1 MNSIAAIDFFI
12 NFVIITMEKQ
22 LYMNNKKNK
31 QQTQDIV
38 CRTKGCKSRKV
49 SALVVI
55 WAIVAIFVGIESC
68 SNKADEITKK
78 RLALKYDYISPFSFG
93 RAVVRIG
100 EPDNGKYGMINEMDT
115 LLLPM
120 SYDDIRELQGGLSM
134 VFSGDRYSE
143 NGKYGIV
150 DSLGNF
156 VLPMEYQS
164 VGKFYEGLARVM
176 KGNMYGFVDTN
187 GRMVV
192 ECKYDLAGFYSAGL
206 VNVCSGNKWGY
217 IDNAGNVVV
226 PVNYNYAEAFYE
238 GLARVQLNGK
248 YGFIDNTGKEVIALE
263 YDFVSRFV
271 GGYAIVRKDDGDRC
285 NFGLIDKTGKVVVPI
300 VHGWVDWDGKGPL
313 LVREGEEYCFIDINT
328 NKQIAGGFDSASL
341 FSEGLASVSRDNRLG
356 YIDLSGREVV
366 SCRYVRAYNF
376 VEGLAIV
383 AEGDPNEPDYGCID
397 STGTVVI
404 PCKYF
409 DVSFAADGYIEVI
422 DGKSY
427 AEGLYGYFD
436 RNGKEIVPVKYKQA
450 VYFEGLGLFKAVD
463 ENGVQYLFGPDGESI
478 STESGI

>member
-1 MNSIAAIDFFI
+1 M
-12 NFVIITMEKQ
+12 K
-22 LYMNNKKNK
+22 NKENK
-31 QQTQDIV
+31 QQYGETACGTNVGKYFKIPV
-38 CRTKGCKSRKV
+38 
-49 SALVVI
+49 
-55 WAIVAIFVGIESC
+55 IVALFAVVAILFGTGNC
-68 SNKADEITKK
+68 GNKAEEITKK
-78 RLALKYDYISPFSFG
+78 KLALKYDYISEFSNG

-100 EPDNGKYGMINEMDT
+100 EPDEGKYGMINEMGT
-115 LLLPM
+115 ILLPM

-206 VNVCSGNKWGY
+206 VNVCYNNKWGY
-217 IDNAGNVVV
+217 IDKAGNVAV
-226 PVNYNYAEAFYE
+226 PIDYSYAEAFYE

-271 GGYAIVRKDDGDRC
+271 GGYAIVRKDDNDEFK
-285 NFGLIDKTGKVVVPI
+285 FGLIDKTGKVVVPI
-300 VHGWVDWDGKGPL
+300 EHSWVDWDGKGPL
-313 LVREGEEYCFIDINT
+313 LVCEGEEYSFIDINT

-341 FSEGLASVSRDNRLG
+341 FSEGLASVRRDNRSG
-356 YIDLSGREVV
+356 YIDLSGKEVV
-366 SCRYVRAYNF
+366 PCRYVRAYDF

-409 DVSFAADGYIEVI
+409 DVLFAADGYIKVI
-422 DGKSY
+422 DGTSY
-427 AEGLYGYFD
+427 ADGLYGYFD
-436 RNGKEIVPVKYKQA
+436 RNGNEIVPVKYRNA

-478 STESGI
+478 STEGDI